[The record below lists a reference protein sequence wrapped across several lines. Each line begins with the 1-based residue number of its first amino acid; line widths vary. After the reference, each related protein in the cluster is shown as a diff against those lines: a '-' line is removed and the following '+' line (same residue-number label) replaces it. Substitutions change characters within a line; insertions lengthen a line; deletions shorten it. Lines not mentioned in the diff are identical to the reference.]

1 MELLFKVIDFLPSK
15 SAKWAAGLSL
25 SLSVSLYS
33 LLQWFQADK
42 LLPLEWAQKLS
53 LLLLPAVLLL
63 IGAIIVL
70 FFVVYTYKKQ
80 IEEIQKKPKISLTN
94 WERG

>member
-1 MELLFKVIDFLPSK
+1 MEPPFKVIDFLPST
-15 SAKWAAGLSL
+15 SAKWAAWLFSFLSG
-25 SLSVSLYS
+25 SLHV
-33 LLQWFQADK
+33 LLEWLQIDK

-53 LLLLPAVLLL
+53 LSLLPAVLLL

-94 WERG
+94 WKRG